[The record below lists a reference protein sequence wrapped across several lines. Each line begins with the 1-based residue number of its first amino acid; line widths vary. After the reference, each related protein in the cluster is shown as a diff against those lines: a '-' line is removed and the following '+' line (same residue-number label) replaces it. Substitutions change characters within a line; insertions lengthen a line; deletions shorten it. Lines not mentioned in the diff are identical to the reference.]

1 MVTVI
6 VTEEGTGKMSVRL
19 LFPHY
24 VFQRNMLDPNLD
36 ESQGY
41 DLEYNDMLVEEV
53 KAMRKR
59 DPMGRLVSNSPA
71 PGTKHIAG
79 WQSNDGCESSPIFQ
93 KCMNRISRFFK
104 DEVLPFHGI
113 HSSHGIKMKAGNSW
127 ANVNEKGSWNRPHMH
142 NGCWYSG
149 VLYLQADG
157 DEGNFEAIDKDAKVV
172 HNFPHHQRVRTSF
185 ALQPKTGDIHLFS
198 SGLMHMVEPNYT
210 DKERYSI
217 SFNME
222 MSDMLVGEGGG
233 SFGHDFSADNYNT
246 DEFSFEL
253 DEWGNPI
260 R

>member
-1 MVTVI
+1 
-6 VTEEGTGKMSVRL
+6 
-19 LFPHY
+19 
-24 VFQRNMLDPNLD
+24 
-36 ESQGY
+36 
-41 DLEYNDMLVEEV
+41 
-53 KAMRKR
+53 
-59 DPMGRLVSNSPA
+59 
-71 PGTKHIAG
+71 
-79 WQSNDGCESSPIFQ
+79 
-93 KCMNRISRFFK
+93 MNRISRFFK

-113 HSSHGIKMKAGNSW
+113 HNSHGISLKAGNSW

-172 HNFPHHQRVRTSF
+172 HNFPHHQRVRTNYS
-185 ALQPKTGDIHLFS
+185 LSPRTGDCHLFP

-222 MSDMLVGEGGG
+222 MNDMLGGEGGG
-233 SFGHDFSADNYNT
+233 SFGHDFSSDEYNN

-253 DEWGNPI
+253 DERGNPI

>member
-1 MVTVI
+1 MFLLINQNFKIPDGFRGSPGELVPCNDAFVDPWHLFTQH
-6 VTEEGTGKMSVRL
+6 VRL
-19 LFPHY
+19 R
-24 VFQRNMLDPNLD
+24 V
-36 ESQGY
+36 
-41 DLEYNDMLVEEV
+41 VTAV
-53 KAMRKR
+53 A
-59 DPMGRLVSNSPA
+59 SN
-71 PGTKHIAG
+71 
-79 WQSNDGCESSPIFQ
+79 C
-93 KCMNRISRFFK
+93 K

-113 HSSHGIKMKAGNSW
+113 NSSDGISMKAGNSW

-185 ALQPKTGDIHLFS
+185 ALRPKTGDIHLFP

-222 MSDMLVGEGGG
+222 MEDTMSQGEGA
-233 SFGHDFSADNYNT
+233 FGQDFSAEDYDH
-246 DEFSFEL
+246 DEFLFNL
-253 DEWGNPI
+253 DERGNPI